1 MDFKSYIRGL
11 GAGIIIAV
19 IICAVTAKHNN
30 NLSEAEIRSMAL
42 EIGMVETQAFSNNRT
57 ESSQDS
63 TAAADKSS
71 EGTTEDNSQK
81 ANAGNTENTENEGT
95 TESTET
101 TEESKADAAKSSES
115 TTDEAAT
122 NADGSKAE
130 VTTDGEEIN
139 VVFKNMNY
147 AYLASAALKSAGV
160 IDDEQAFTDYIV
172 EHGYARKVFDG
183 EYTFTKGMSYE
194 EIMKMIC
201 HIKDN

>member
-42 EIGMVETQAFSNNRT
+42 EIGMTETQAFANNRT

-63 TAAADKSS
+63 TQAATDKSS
-71 EGTTEDNSQK
+71 QVTTEDNSQSSEVK
-81 ANAGNTENTENEGT
+81 T
-95 TESTET
+95 TEISENDTKESSSATEAEKPGFAETSADEET
-101 TEESKADAAKSSES
+101 TKADSSQV
-115 TTDEAAT
+115 
-122 NADGSKAE
+122 E
-130 VTTDGEEIN
+130 VATDGDEIN

-194 EIMKMIC
+194 EIMKVIC
-201 HIKDN
+201 HIK

>member
-42 EIGMVETQAFSNNRT
+42 EIGMTETQAFANNRT

-63 TAAADKSS
+63 TQAATDKSS
-71 EGTTEDNSQK
+71 QVTTEDNSQSSEVK
-81 ANAGNTENTENEGT
+81 T
-95 TESTET
+95 TEISENDTKESSSATEAEKPGVAETSADEET
-101 TEESKADAAKSSES
+101 TK
-115 TTDEAAT
+115 
-122 NADGSKAE
+122 ADGSQVE
-130 VTTDGEEIN
+130 VATDGEEIN

-194 EIMKMIC
+194 EIMKVIC
-201 HIKDN
+201 HIK

>member
-1 MDFKSYIRGL
+1 MKERNDMDFKSYIRGL

-30 NLSEAEIRSMAL
+30 NLSESEIRSMAL

-63 TAAADKSS
+63 TAAADESS
-71 EGTTEDNSQK
+71 ESTTEDNSQP
-81 ANAGNTENTENEGT
+81 
-95 TESTET
+95 
-101 TEESKADAAKSSES
+101 ADAEN

-122 NADGSKAE
+122 KADGSKAE

>member
-42 EIGMVETQAFSNNRT
+42 EIGMTETQAFANNRT

-63 TAAADKSS
+63 TQAATDKSS
-71 EGTTEDNSQK
+71 QVTTEDNSQSSEVK
-81 ANAGNTENTENEGT
+81 T
-95 TESTET
+95 TEISENDTKESSSATEAEKPGVAETSADEET
-101 TEESKADAAKSSES
+101 TK
-115 TTDEAAT
+115 
-122 NADGSKAE
+122 ADGSQVE
-130 VTTDGEEIN
+130 VATDGEKIN

-194 EIMKMIC
+194 EIMKVIC
-201 HIKDN
+201 HIK